1 VLGRNVMQNSVIAT
15 ATAPHQ
21 PMVSWNKG
29 CGSPPR
35 VRPWPRDR
43 VQGIRPVAG
52 FDGNECF
59 CSAWTF
65 VDANATEAVG
75 A

>member
-1 VLGRNVMQNSVIAT
+1 VLGRNVMQNSLI

-21 PMVSWNKG
+21 PMISWNKG

-35 VRPWPRDR
+35 VRLWQRDQG
-43 VQGIRPVAG
+43 QGIRFVAEPG
-52 FDGNECF
+52 GDECF